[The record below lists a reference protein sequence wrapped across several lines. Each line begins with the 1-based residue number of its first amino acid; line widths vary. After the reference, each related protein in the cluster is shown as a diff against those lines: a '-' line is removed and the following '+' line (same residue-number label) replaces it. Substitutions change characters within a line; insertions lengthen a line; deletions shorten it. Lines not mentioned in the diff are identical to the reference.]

1 MIQST
6 GKRYA
11 LLATFALG
19 MVGMLVMASMA
30 SATHPRPKG
39 ATPLASSLVVSYK
52 PCTSPNETHALPLGV
67 PSCNPP
73 VQTSNFLTVGSPD
86 VNGAAA
92 NSTGKFALAVV
103 STPDVTI
110 KSTITDIRCLNNAA
124 SGCAAGP
131 SNANGQNDYTGTL
144 EGTAIIRITDH
155 NNGNPGPGGTDA
167 ATVTDIPFPV
177 VSLTQPGSIPG
188 CVSTAST
195 TIGSTC
201 TTNTTANTVA
211 PGVVVAGKRANIEI
225 GQVQIFDG
233 GTDGSGATHGDNT
246 LFEVQGIFIP

>member
-1 MIQST
+1 MVP
-6 GKRYA
+6 
-11 LLATFALG
+11 LAIAVG

-30 SATHPRPKG
+30 SATHVRPKG

-52 PCTSPNETHALPLGV
+52 PCTSPNEQHALPLGS

-86 VNGAAA
+86 VNGAVA
-92 NSTGKFALAVV
+92 NSTGKMRLDVV
-103 STPDVTI
+103 GTPDV
-110 KSTITDIRCLNNAA
+110 KVASAITDIRCLNPAA
-124 SGCAAGP
+124 AGCAAGP
-131 SNANGQNDYTGTL
+131 SNANGQNDYTGTI

-167 ATVTDIPFPV
+167 ATVTDIPFPI
-177 VSLTQPGSIPG
+177 VSLTQPGNVPG
-188 CVSTAST
+188 CVSTANT
-195 TIGSTC
+195 AIGSTC
-201 TTNTTANTVA
+201 TTTTTYNTVA

-225 GQVQIFDG
+225 GQVQIYDG
-233 GTDGSGATHGDNT
+233 GTDGSGSTHNDNT